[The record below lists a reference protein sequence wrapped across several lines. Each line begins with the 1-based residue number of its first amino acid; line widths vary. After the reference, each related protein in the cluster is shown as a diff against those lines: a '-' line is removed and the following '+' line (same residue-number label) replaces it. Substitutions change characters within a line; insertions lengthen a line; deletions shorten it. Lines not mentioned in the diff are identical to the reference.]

1 MRYAENY
8 DPENGIYSYKKDGQW
23 FLSLCPPDQVITVKK
38 DGKWHW
44 IETCGGSGG
53 DPIPGPPG
61 EKGDKGDPG
70 ADGAKGEK
78 GDPGPQ
84 GPEGKQGPE
93 GPEGPEGPQG
103 PKGDKGDPGGS
114 AFSVTS
120 IGDVTFD
127 GPGNPTEKTD
137 VSYTA
142 NSSGDA
148 EGLSYDWAVSGGG
161 TITSGK
167 SSKTVNLTLG
177 NAGTMSLMCKIESS
191 DPNCEDSPKTKSAN
205 IPVAMAPTE
214 VGKVTVS
221 GMSQTFV
228 GDEEQYTCTFDGD
241 IKSPI
246 YRWSLAGIGGE
257 IIQGG
262 GLNDDKCTVRAQSPG
277 GYDVICEVDADDF
290 YVVERNVK
298 GKLAVQVLTK

>member
-1 MRYAENY
+1 
-8 DPENGIYSYKKDGQW
+8 
-23 FLSLCPPDQVITVKK
+23 ITIKK
-38 DGKWHW
+38 DGKWHF
-44 IETCGGSGG
+44 IPTCAAESAGTPGPAGPTGPQGEPGPKG
-53 DPIPGPPG
+53 DPGTDGAKG
-61 EKGDKGDPG
+61 EKGTKGDQGDPG
-70 ADGAKGEK
+70 ADGARGEKGEK

-93 GPEGPEGPQG
+93 GPEGPIGPEGPQG
-103 PKGDKGDPGGS
+103 PPGGS
-114 AFSVTS
+114 TFSVTN

-142 NSSGDA
+142 KNSGDA

-167 SSKTVNLTLG
+167 SSQTVNLTLG
-177 NAGTMSLMCKIESS
+177 NAGTMSLMCKITSS
-191 DPNCEDSPKTKSAN
+191 DEHCEDSPKTKNAS
-205 IPVAMAPTE
+205 IPVAMAPADIGT
-214 VGKVTVS
+214 VTVS

-228 GDEEQYTCTFDGD
+228 GDEEQYTCTFDGNVN
-241 IKSPI
+241 SPI
-246 YRWSLAGIGGE
+246 YRWSLAGVGGE

-290 YVVERNVK
+290 YVIERNVK
-298 GKLAVQVLTK
+298 GKLSVQVLTK